1 MPRQDKTHDT
11 PEQVEESWAERLD
24 DFQATSD
31 SKFGDIN
38 ATLRRLDDPMLTNEN
53 HLLTTNEHLQAS
65 DKRNVANK
73 IAIDK
78 RFGDITVMLGQL
90 LQHQRHRLRSRSSR
104 SSSSRSTHVDDHAHP
119 NNLGLNL
126 TSMVLM
132 VHNATTATNKAIMN
146 IFIKLHNMMH
156 HVW

>member
-11 PEQVEESWAERLD
+11 LEQVEESWAERLD
-24 DFQATSD
+24 DFQSTND

-38 ATLRRLDDPMLTNEN
+38 ATLRRLDNCMLTNEN
-53 HLLTTNEHLQAS
+53 HLLTNNEHVEAS
-65 DKRNVANK
+65 DKCNAANK
-73 IAIDK
+73 IAIDQ
-78 RFGDITVMLGQL
+78 RFDDVTAMLGQL
-90 LQHQRHRLRSRSSR
+90 LQYQRHRSRSHSSR
-104 SSSSRSTHVDDHAHP
+104 SLLPAPPMWMTMRVP

-132 VHNATTATNKAIMN
+132 VHNATTVTNKAIMN